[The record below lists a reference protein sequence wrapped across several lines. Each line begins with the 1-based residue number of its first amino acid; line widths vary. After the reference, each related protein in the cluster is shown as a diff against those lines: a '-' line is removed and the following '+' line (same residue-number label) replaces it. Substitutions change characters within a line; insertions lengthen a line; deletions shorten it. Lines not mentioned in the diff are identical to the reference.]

1 MLLSVFVHYTAITAK
16 AGFKS
21 LAEGEEAEYEIV
33 RGPKGFQA
41 ANVTGPGGTQVMGD
55 TRSRAKSVDQHDRAR
70 ENGPGLIVSI
80 ATIQ

>member
-1 MLLSVFVHYTAITAK
+1 MFVHYTAITAK

-55 TRSRAKSVDQHDRAR
+55 TRSRAKSVDQHDRATVD
-70 ENGPGLIVSI
+70 GPGLTVLI
-80 ATIQ
+80 TIIQ